1 VILETDVENL
11 HLAPAELDLAVA
23 EVLLQHTRNRAGT
36 LNRVLEKVRPLYDY
50 ILIDLP
56 PSSGLLTIN
65 GLCASDQVVVPL
77 DPSIFSL
84 EALDNLKASFRDV
97 KRMARHS
104 IGQITM
110 VLIRYAKPDVFSR
123 MFHKRNPPQEVEERL
138 KEMFE
143 MVFVI
148 PESREIYEAQ
158 RQGVPISHYAP
169 GSRVGRAYA
178 EITKSISTNT
188 EKISCH

>member
-1 VILETDVENL
+1 MILETDVENL
-11 HLAPAELDLAVA
+11 HLAPVELDLAVA

-65 GLCASDQVVVPL
+65 GLCASDQVLVPL

-84 EALDNLKASFRDV
+84 EALDNLKASFRNV